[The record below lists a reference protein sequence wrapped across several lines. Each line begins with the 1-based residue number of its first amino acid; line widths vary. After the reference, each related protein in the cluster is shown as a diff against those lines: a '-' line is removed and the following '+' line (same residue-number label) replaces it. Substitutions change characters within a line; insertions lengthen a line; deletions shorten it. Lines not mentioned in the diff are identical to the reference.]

1 MLVLLWEPGVADM
14 VRFQAQAQELSLET
28 QTSRGVEGC
37 RVFIKELS
45 TPQRWA
51 SHTPALSI
59 SGNQGGKAP
68 QYSPSSPL
76 LAPTNPTN
84 STCVWG
90 GSLLWFSIRS
100 FPNTVDNAL
109 PGKMQF
115 LTPRA
120 HARSSREGE
129 IPGPGMCIQVPT
141 SP

>member
-28 QTSRGVEGC
+28 QTQGECRGLKSLLRSLGHPNVGPHTLQLSVSQGIREG
-37 RVFIKELS
+37 RPPS
-45 TPQRWA
+45 TP
-51 SHTPALSI
+51 PAVL
-59 SGNQGGKAP
+59 
-68 QYSPSSPL
+68 YWLPL
-76 LAPTNPTN
+76 TPTN

-90 GSLLWFSIRS
+90 GSLLWFLIRS